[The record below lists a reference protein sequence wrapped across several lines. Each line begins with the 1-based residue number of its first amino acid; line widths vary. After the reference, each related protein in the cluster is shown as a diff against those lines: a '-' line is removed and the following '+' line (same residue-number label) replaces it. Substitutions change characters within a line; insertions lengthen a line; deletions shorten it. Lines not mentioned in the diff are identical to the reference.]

1 VLKALSWRALG
12 TLDTFAISWFFTGRV
27 EIAGS
32 IAGLE
37 IITKVACIT
46 FTSASGR
53 SSLGPA
59 LFLMM
64 DDGQRR
70 LPRRA
75 ALRYHGTPEAYGT
88 GEKLLRPDALL
99 L

>member
-1 VLKALSWRALG
+1 
-12 TLDTFAISWFFTGRV
+12 
-27 EIAGS
+27 
-32 IAGLE
+32 
-37 IITKVACIT
+37 
-46 FTSASGR
+46 
-53 SSLGPA
+53 
-59 LFLMM
+59 MM